1 MSTSVEPEIGHPARA
16 LVDRSVALADRAR
29 GVIDHLDAAV
39 LQVADAVAR
48 DRERRVL
55 AELALVP
62 VTRLGDATDRNLRL
76 GRLEDAGY
84 RVAADLVGVPAAV
97 LEQVPGVGPRTARA
111 TAAAV
116 EQLADAV
123 REVTAPRLRLD
134 RADGAPDVL
143 ATTRLLALLARTLR
157 LEPLVGPHRREL
169 TDHVRT
175 VDACAP
181 AAAVARHRLRYAL
194 ARRPTKQAA
203 VRALRLL
210 ADADHWAE
218 HSGLPALV
226 DRLQAACAEPDPP
239 QAALW
244 DDVETRPATYT
255 TELLRLVPHA
265 VDVAVERGLLAAE
278 LAAQVADHPLD
289 TTGLR
294 VRLRGYQD
302 FGARFLL
309 HQGRAL
315 LGDEMGLG
323 KTVQAVAAMAHV
335 AAQGATHLLVV
346 CPASV
351 LVTWQRE
358 IERHSTLTVV
368 RVHGRD
374 AAAAGERWRR
384 EGGVAVAT
392 FGSLHHVPPLDAPDR
407 VPATGTEGRPE
418 PADGTGTWSV
428 GGAPLGMLVVDEA
441 HLVKNPRAARSR
453 AVAAWAGR
461 TFRVALLTGTPME
474 NRVGD
479 FVALVRLVQ
488 PDLADGLPRHLG
500 AAGRD
505 AFRRAVAPVYLR
517 RDRDD
522 VLVELPALTVVD
534 EWEELTPEGRR
545 RYRDAV
551 ARGDLMGMR
560 RAASVHAGHPTSGKL
575 GRLLEVVAD
584 ARAHG
589 RRVVVFSWFRE
600 VLDVVA
606 QALVTHGGATVLGP
620 LTGDVPPHRRQEL
633 VDELARLDPA
643 AGAVL
648 VAQVQAGGVGLNLQ
662 CASVAVLC
670 EPQLTPATE
679 AQAFA
684 RLHRMGQLRPVTAHR
699 LLAEG
704 TVDERLVALL
714 AEKSREFDLYVR
726 DSLLAEQT
734 VRAVDVTE
742 PELAR
747 DLVAWEQAQW
757 GNGPLWDELADP
769 ATR

>member
-1 MSTSVEPEIGHPARA
+1 MSASVEPEVGRPARA
-16 LVDRSVALADRAR
+16 LVDRSRALADRAR

-39 LQVADAVAR
+39 LQVADAVAQ

-76 GRLEDAGY
+76 GRLVDAGY
-84 RVAADLVGVPAAV
+84 HAAADLVGVPAAT

-134 RADGAPDVL
+134 RPDGTPDVL

-157 LEPLVGPHRREL
+157 LEPLVGPHRQEL
-169 TDHVRT
+169 ADHVRT

-181 AAAVARHRLRYAL
+181 AAAVARHRLRYAV
-194 ARRPTKQAA
+194 ARRPTRQAA
-203 VRALRLL
+203 VRALRVL
-210 ADADHWAE
+210 ADADHWAAR
-218 HSGLPALV
+218 SGLPALV

-265 VDVAVERGLLAAE
+265 VDVAAERGLLAAE

-289 TTGLR
+289 TTKLR

-323 KTVQAVAAMAHV
+323 KSVQAVAAMAHV
-335 AAQGATHLLVV
+335 ATQGATHLLVV

-358 IERHSTLTVV
+358 IERHSALTVV

-374 AAAAGERWRR
+374 AAAEGERWRR

-392 FGSLHHVPPLDAPDR
+392 FGSLHHVPSLDAP
-407 VPATGTEGRPE
+407 VPGPQVAPGQVDG
-418 PADGTGTWSV
+418 ADAWSAG

-441 HLVKNPRAARSR
+441 HLVKNPRAERSR

-479 FVALVRLVQ
+479 FVALVRLLQ

-545 RYRDAV
+545 RYREAV

-670 EPQLTPATE
+670 EPQLTPAAE

-699 LLAEG
+699 LLAER

-714 AEKSREFDLYVR
+714 AEKSREFDRYVR

-734 VRAVDVTE
+734 VRAVDVTA

-757 GNGPLWDELADP
+757 GTGPLWEELADP
-769 ATR
+769 AAR